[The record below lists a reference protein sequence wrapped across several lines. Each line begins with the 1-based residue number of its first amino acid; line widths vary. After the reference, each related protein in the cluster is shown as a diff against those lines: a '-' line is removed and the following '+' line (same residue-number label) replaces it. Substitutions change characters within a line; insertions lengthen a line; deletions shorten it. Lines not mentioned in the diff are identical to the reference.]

1 MKAKRV
7 KLLLVSVAFL
17 ALLGYLLLSGYQ
29 RGWVY
34 YYTVDEFVQQGY
46 STDGRPVKVS
56 GQVKPGSIQRDGLES
71 YFVIYEKG
79 AELPVYYKG
88 PLPDAFGEDVPVVV
102 EGVYDPVSGRLKAH
116 SLLTKCPSRY
126 EEEIQAPE
134 TASEVEPEPR

>member
-7 KLLLVSVAFL
+7 KLFLASAAFL
-17 ALLGYLLLSGYQ
+17 ALLGYLLFSGYQ

-46 STDGRPVKVS
+46 ASDGRPVKVS
-56 GQVKPGSIQRDGLES
+56 GQVKPGSIRRDGLES
-71 YFVIYEKG
+71 SFVIYENG

-102 EGVYDPVSGRLKAH
+102 EGVYDPTSGRLKAH

-126 EEEIQAPE
+126 EEEIKAPE
-134 TASEVEPEPR
+134 TASEQGK